1 VTSDPAVPP
10 LHVRAMGVTVEI
22 AVPDQPTRDRLAHQ
36 WSRAVVAAPDEPA
49 AEHTTAQP
57 GPPDTEASRD
67 YRLTTQ
73 VTMAALRATAG
84 LRINL
89 HAGGVADEGRRVLAV
104 VGPSGTGKTTA
115 TLALAHRLG
124 YVSDETVSIAPDGT
138 IAPHPKPL
146 SVIVD
151 EERRRHKEQ
160 HSPDDLGLLPTP
172 EEGRLARLVL
182 LHRGAEGK
190 RGLARLDTAEGMLQL
205 IEQSSSLAQLP
216 RPLHALLTLIEG
228 CGGLWALTY
237 DEISDHVDELVDLL
251 AGTPAHHESRSE
263 PGPTWHAGEPTFPLL
278 MDANGPLLARMP
290 WAEAVEVDDRL
301 IVLTESRALLLADL
315 TATVWLH
322 LARPC
327 SMEELVRA
335 AQHAHGA
342 HSDAQAIVGEAV
354 TTLVEESLAA
364 RGSLA

>member
-1 VTSDPAVPP
+1 
-10 LHVRAMGVTVEI
+10 MGVTIEI
-22 AVPDQPTRDRLAHQ
+22 DVPDEPTRDRLAHQ
-36 WSRAVVAAPDEPA
+36 WSRAVVTAPDEPA
-49 AEHTTAQP
+49 AERTTAQP
-57 GPPDTEASRD
+57 GPQDTAASRD

-84 LRINL
+84 RRINL

-124 YVSDETVSIAPDGT
+124 YVSDETVSIAPAGT

-151 EERRRHKEQ
+151 ADRRRHKEQ
-160 HSPDDLGLLPTP
+160 LSPDDLGLLPTP
-172 EEGRLARLVL
+172 EEGQLARLVL

-190 RGLARLDTAEGMLQL
+190 RGLARLGTAEGMLQL

-237 DEISDHVDELVDLL
+237 DEITDHVDELVDLL
-251 AGTPAHHESRSE
+251 AGLPPHQELAPAPAPR
-263 PGPTWHAGEPTFPLL
+263 WHQGEATYPLV
-278 MDANGPLLARMP
+278 MDADGPLLARLP
-290 WAEAVEVDDRL
+290 WAEAVEVDDQL
-301 IVLTESRALLLADL
+301 IVLTGTRALLLADL
-315 TATVWLH
+315 TATLWLH
-322 LARPC
+322 MARPC
-327 SMEELVRA
+327 SVEELVRA
-335 AQHAHGA
+335 AEHAHGA
-342 HSDAQAIVGEAV
+342 HSDAMAIVGEAV
-354 TTLVEESLAA
+354 TTLVEESLVA